1 MANEK
6 QHSTAPVKKTN
17 RKKQVTTDTD
27 VPKSKVS
34 PASAG
39 TAATGMARSTV
50 NTGNAAVDLDQIR
63 RRAFELYEE
72 RGRLAGY
79 EAEDWFRAEQELRN
93 ANKKS
98 A

>member
-6 QHSTAPVKKTN
+6 QQSTTPIKKN
-17 RKKQVTTDTD
+17 SRKKQVTADTE
-27 VPKSKVS
+27 VPTTKVS
-34 PASAG
+34 PAAAAVSG
-39 TAATGMARSTV
+39 TAR
-50 NTGNAAVDLDQIR
+50 NTANADTIAVDLDAIR
-63 RRAFELYEE
+63 RRAFELYEQ